1 MGSNN
6 GIGRIKFGPVCQGS
20 GKTAITGQN
29 ARNFGAVA
37 CQEMGFGRD
46 SLEFI
51 GRRHDYEVF
60 SRSSQSATDYLNRV
74 QKMEVSQTPSYQ
86 VSGALCPIPAFQK

>member
-20 GKTAITGQN
+20 GKAAITGEN

-51 GRRHDYEVF
+51 GRRQDFEVF
-60 SRSSQSATDYLNRV
+60 SQSSRSAADYLERV
-74 QKMEVSQTPSYQ
+74 HKLEIRQTPSYQ
-86 VSGALCPIPAFQK
+86 VSGALCPIAEFQK